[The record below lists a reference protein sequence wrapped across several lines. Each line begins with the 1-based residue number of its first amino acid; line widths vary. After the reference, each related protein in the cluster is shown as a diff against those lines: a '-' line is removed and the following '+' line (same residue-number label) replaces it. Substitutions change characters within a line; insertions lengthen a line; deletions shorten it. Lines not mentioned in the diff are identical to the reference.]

1 MTTTYGTSAAGIVP
15 DTRWRTRDIVVA
27 AVIGVAFGVVF
38 WAWNL
43 AYAAAEPVFA
53 AAPPLRDLM
62 YGVWLMPAILAP
74 LVIRKP
80 GAALFAEMVAAGVS
94 ALLGSQWS
102 VDTLLSGF
110 LQGAAAELVFAFTL
124 YRSYGL
130 ITLGHRRA
138 RECGRRVRPR
148 LGPVLPDD
156 LERHPGRSPRCDG
169 CVGGGH
175 RGGWLASVVPLAARD
190 RRAGRVPRLTTT
202 GIRVR
207 DLEIAYRGASRPGHS
222 RAFVRRPR
230 RRMPARRRRV
240 GVRQEFARSC
250 RRRSDPT
257 RLPGTVAGDLTV
269 AGVDPRVAERGEVA
283 RHVGLVFQDPGSQ
296 LVMERVE
303 DEVAFGLENRDWPLD
318 AMRVRVREAIAEAGL
333 GGSRAPSDEP
343 LVGWPAAAARARRG
357 AGRAARDRRPR
368 RTDGEPR
375 SAWGSRLLR
384 PTPGAGEK
392 RIDHDRAHRASR
404 RRRLGAGR
412 PRPCARTRWRAD
424 RRRHAGRGARSV
436 AAADVGI
443 GHLASARHGDGDRE
457 PEPTSFPLPG
467 APSERS
473 VAVASGVGFEYERGA
488 PVLEA
493 IDLALGAGERV
504 ALVGANGS
512 GKSTLGRLLVG
523 VLRPSRGE
531 VRLAGRDPATL
542 PASDLA
548 RRAGYV
554 FQDPEAG
561 FLTNSVGDEV
571 MLGLEPAERAAAPAL
586 MARLRLPLETFA
598 TRSPYRLSGGE
609 ARRLS
614 LACTLVRRPGFLVLD
629 EPTFGQDRLGYEGLL
644 EILRER
650 LDDGVCLVAATHDR
664 RLVADIASRVVE
676 IEAGRIVS
684 DKDVM
689 STAA

>member
-1 MTTTYGTSAAGIVP
+1 LLIEHHVDAA
-15 DTRWRTRDIVVA
+15 
-27 AVIGVAFGVVF
+27 
-38 WAWNL
+38 WAL
-43 AYAAAEPVFA
+43 A
-53 AAPPLRDLM
+53 DL
-62 YGVWLMPAILAP
+62 VLA
-74 LVIRKP
+74 
-80 GAALFAEMVAAGVS
+80 
-94 ALLGSQWS
+94 
-102 VDTLLSGF
+102 
-110 LQGAAAELVFAFTL
+110 
-124 YRSYGL
+124 
-130 ITLGHRRA
+130 
-138 RECGRRVRPR
+138 
-148 LGPVLPDD
+148 LGP
-156 LERHPGRSPRCDG
+156 DG
-169 CVGGGH
+169 APIDVGT
-175 RGGWLASVVPLAARD
+175 P
-190 RRAGRVPRLTTT
+190 
-202 GIRVR
+202 
-207 DLEIAYRGASRPGHS
+207 
-222 RAFVRRPR
+222 
-230 RRMPARRRRV
+230 
-240 GVRQEFARSC
+240 
-250 RRRSDPT
+250 
-257 RLPGTVAGDLTV
+257 
-269 AGVDPRVAERGEVA
+269 
-283 RHVGLVFQDPGSQ
+283 
-296 LVMERVE
+296 
-303 DEVAFGLENRDWPLD
+303 DEVLDRSRQRMSASGIWLPRDMATATATTNL
-318 AMRVRVREAIAEAGL
+318 
-333 GGSRAPSDEP
+333 
-343 LVGWPAAAARARRG
+343 
-357 AGRAARDRRPR
+357 
-368 RTDGEPR
+368 
-375 SAWGSRLLR
+375 
-384 PTPGAGEK
+384 
-392 RIDHDRAHRASR
+392 
-404 RRRLGAGR
+404 
-412 PRPCARTRWRAD
+412 
-424 RRRHAGRGARSV
+424 
-436 AAADVGI
+436 
-443 GHLASARHGDGDRE
+443 
-457 PEPTSFPLPG
+457 TSFPLPG

-488 PVLEA
+488 PVLAA

-586 MARLRLPLETFA
+586 MTRLRLPLETFA

-614 LACTLVRRPGFLVLD
+614 LACTMVRRPGFLVLD